1 MSERDRTEPADGPEP
16 PRRRPGARALD
27 TVSDVLARLVPRSGA
42 DDRAYE
48 GTGAP
53 MSDEEIREAFR
64 LASLTVTPA
73 PLGLPSRKTE
83 SAAPG
88 DQAGAPQPDGRP
100 AAPGSNDATTNVA
113 TANSGVGP
121 PTTTRDREPD
131 RPAATDASSA
141 LPASVD
147 VGGPPAAAW
156 APAPAEPP
164 TLMAIRTPAMA
175 SEPDGAGP
183 AEPDPD
189 SPDQVQL
196 PGNLGFSVDDFFG
209 GLVRRI
215 ERRP

>member
-1 MSERDRTEPADGPEP
+1 
-16 PRRRPGARALD
+16 
-27 TVSDVLARLVPRSGA
+27 
-42 DDRAYE
+42 
-48 GTGAP
+48 

-73 PLGLPSRKTE
+73 PLGRPSRKTE

-131 RPAATDASSA
+131 R
-141 LPASVD
+141 
-147 VGGPPAAAW
+147 

>member
-73 PLGLPSRKTE
+73 PLGRPSRKTE

-131 RPAATDASSA
+131 R
-141 LPASVD
+141 
-147 VGGPPAAAW
+147 